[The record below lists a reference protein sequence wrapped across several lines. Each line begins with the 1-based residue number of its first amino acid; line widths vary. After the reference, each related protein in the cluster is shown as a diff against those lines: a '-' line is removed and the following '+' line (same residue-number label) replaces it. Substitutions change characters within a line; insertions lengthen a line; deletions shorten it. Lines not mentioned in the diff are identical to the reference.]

1 MVIDDSAIEKVRELS
16 RKYKETWGQE
26 VDCSLIPREMTQE
39 KLVKCL
45 ELMISDNVSLLVAYH
60 KLFKKQE

>member
-1 MVIDDSAIEKVRELS
+1 MVIDDSAIERVRELS

-26 VDCSLIPREMTQE
+26 VDCSVIPREITQE

-45 ELMISDNVSLLVAYH
+45 ELMIGDNVSLLMAYH
-60 KLFKKQE
+60 KLFKK

>member
-1 MVIDDSAIEKVRELS
+1 MVIDDSAIERVRKLS

-26 VDCSLIPREMTQE
+26 VDCSVIPREMTQE

-45 ELMISDNVSLLVAYH
+45 ELMINDNVSLLVAYH
-60 KLFKKQE
+60 KLFEK

>member
-1 MVIDDSAIEKVRELS
+1 MAIDDSAIERVRKLS

-26 VDCSLIPREMTQE
+26 VDCSVIPREITQA

-60 KLFKKQE
+60 KLFKK

>member
-1 MVIDDSAIEKVRELS
+1 MVIDDSAIERVRELS

-26 VDCSLIPREMTQE
+26 VDCSVIPREITQE

-60 KLFKKQE
+60 KLFKK